1 MRMTKLIPALVLAA
15 GLSLSGAAYAQTT
28 GTGSTGTT
36 DTGTGSTGTMDT
48 TGTGVPGTPNTGDG
62 GMTPINLAV
71 LAATGAVAVIG
82 AAYVLEARKRNR

>member
-1 MRMTKLIPALVLAA
+1 MYNVNSFRTRNAADIFLV
-15 GLSLSGAAYAQTT
+15 
-28 GTGSTGTT
+28 
-36 DTGTGSTGTMDT
+36 DTITGSTGTMDT